1 MLRVRVRFSRS
12 DEGFSAEISRD
23 GQEGI
28 RKLSDNHHDC
38 TPLSSAVPAVLTLV
52 NNLAFVYREAGDNE
66 QSRAAFDRALDA
78 KLRIYGEDHWSTAVG
93 YNNLANHLRLMGLP
107 DEAIPNHQKAMEIV
121 GRILES
127 DDIRIQF
134 LSVGYGQSLLEADR
148 PAEAELILRVAYDR
162 ISGELGPDHRR
173 SQSIAEDLVSAYTAL
188 GNDAEAARYQ
198 SLSQQL

>member
-1 MLRVRVRFSRS
+1 
-12 DEGFSAEISRD
+12 
-23 GQEGI
+23 
-28 RKLSDNHHDC
+28 
-38 TPLSSAVPAVLTLV
+38 
-52 NNLAFVYREAGDNE
+52 
-66 QSRAAFDRALDA
+66 
-78 KLRIYGEDHWSTAVG
+78 
-93 YNNLANHLRLMGLP
+93 MGLP